1 MLKGLWHLVDRDD
14 TYHIV
19 VYNRDLDQPAI
30 VAGWTTLCH
39 FYHLTADHLVWLH
52 HYSKSVF
59 LLKFLG
65 FLACRSH
72 SPSGT
77 LCIIK
82 CHVLWPSRFF
92 LLSRKFPIVV
102 WWENSYFPLFSLFK
116 CHSINFKYTISLV
129 VRTFQV
135 QCIIF
140 WKTKTGIICTWEM

>member
-1 MLKGLWHLVDRDD
+1 MLMMQELTPEEQREWKGLAKKIQDTAAPPDAIFVTISARDQIFGEVGKVYAVKFKDVLKGLWHLVDRDD

-82 CHVLWPSRFF
+82 CHVL
-92 LLSRKFPIVV
+92 
-102 WWENSYFPLFSLFK
+102 
-116 CHSINFKYTISLV
+116 
-129 VRTFQV
+129 
-135 QCIIF
+135 
-140 WKTKTGIICTWEM
+140 